1 MNRKRPKPT
10 APQIE
15 RNLDRLGLFSIQT
28 RLTDTPNWQAAFV
41 IGGRTVRVQ
50 GDSSRGRPHGA
61 DADLVLGLQ
70 QLFLQ
75 AGAPEDNW
83 VHTSANALREASL
96 MTKNGRAFHR
106 MREGL
111 LRIWSTGFI
120 VSEGWRRPDGS
131 AVRFNDAF
139 RVIDQIRFWDQES
152 LHDPPELVPDSTLS
166 VRLGA
171 PVADSLRAGFMHP
184 LNLTVLER
192 LEQPPSRAL
201 YRLSEAHRYDDE
213 GSIRSALTVNL
224 MEWRAACGITS
235 TDTDKIRRVLE
246 PAHEELIANHYLQD
260 IRVTGR
266 GQGTQLEYIYMTEAD
281 PDPALV
287 RLLREQGVGG
297 PRAVQLAR
305 DHAER
310 IHEAV
315 EFLQYRR
322 TAGGTPIRIAGG
334 LLSDF
339 LVNREKYE
347 FVPGFLVPQ
356 GERVQP
362 PWRSSGSGKP
372 SIRPSRQQ
380 WPSGKRSRGCRRPSS
395 GARNAARCCSCFAG
409 CSAGRNLPSWR
420 PRRSQGRF
428 SQRSS
433 RVRRRRRGLV
443 ASGPGLS
450 RACGS
455 GFLQGGEVDSAV
467 WLVRWQSLQTCSAW
481 TGLP

>member
-266 GQGTQLEYIYMTEAD
+266 GQGTQLEYIYMTETD

-322 TAGGTPIRIAGG
+322 TAGGTPIRNAGG

-347 FVPGFLVPQ
+347 FVPGLLVPQ

-362 PWRSSGSGKP
+362 SLALERQREAEQQAEQAAVAKREALSRLPPAEQWREERGTLLLMLRRVLSGEELALLEAQAVAGTVLATELSS
-372 SIRPSRQQ
+372 Q
-380 WPSGKRSRGCRRPSS
+380 
-395 GARNAARCCSCFAG
+395 ATAARARGEWAG
-409 CSAGRNLPSWR
+409 FIEGLRQRLLAGR
-420 PRRSQGRF
+420 
-428 SQRSS
+428 
-433 RVRRRRRGLV
+433 
-443 ASGPGLS
+443 
-450 RACGS
+450 
-455 GFLQGGEVDSAV
+455 
-467 WLVRWQSLQTCSAW
+467 
-481 TGLP
+481 

>member
-15 RNLDRLGLFSIQT
+15 RNLDRLGLFSIQA

-75 AGAPEDNW
+75 QGTSEDNW

-139 RVIDQIRFWDQES
+139 RVVDQIRFWDQES
-152 LHDPPELVPDSTLS
+152 VNDPPELVPDSTLS

-171 PVADSLRAGFMHP
+171 PIAESLRAGFMHP
-184 LNLTVLER
+184 LNRTVLER

-213 GSIRSALTVNL
+213 GSIRSTLIVNL
-224 MEWRAACGITS
+224 MDWRAACGINS

-260 IRVTGR
+260 IHITGR
-266 GQGTQLEYIYMTEAD
+266 GQNTQLEYVYMTEAD
-281 PDPALV
+281 PDPGLV

-305 DHAER
+305 DHADR

-315 EFLQYRR
+315 EFLQHRR
-322 TAGGTPIRIAGG
+322 MAGGTPIRNPGG

-347 FVPGFLVPQ
+347 FDPGILAPQ
-356 GERVQP
+356 GDRTVQSSLALERQREAERQAEQAAAAKREALSRLP
-362 PWRSSGSGKP
+362 PAEQWREERGALLFMLRRVLNGEELALLEAQAVAGTLLATELSG
-372 SIRPSRQQ
+372 Q
-380 WPSGKRSRGCRRPSS
+380 
-395 GARNAARCCSCFAG
+395 ATAARARGEWEGFVEG
-409 CSAGRNLPSWR
+409 L
-420 PRRSQGRF
+420 
-428 SQRSS
+428 
-433 RVRRRRRGLV
+433 RRRLH
-443 ASGPGLS
+443 SGG
-450 RACGS
+450 
-455 GFLQGGEVDSAV
+455 
-467 WLVRWQSLQTCSAW
+467 
-481 TGLP
+481 